1 MKDQSMQV
9 RGKEE
14 VQGPAEQTRPGP
26 VYSPVV
32 DIFETDGAI
41 HLVAD
46 MPGVNGDRV
55 DIDVRDGKLKIVGN
69 VEPPAEESERPLL
82 REYENGRYE
91 RVFSVSDKIDVPG
104 ITASMK
110 DGVLRLELP
119 KAEKVRPR
127 KIEVRT
133 A

>member
-1 MKDQSMQV
+1 MKDKSMQI

-14 VQGPAEQTRPGP
+14 VQGSAEQTRPGP

-32 DIFETDGAI
+32 DIFESESAI

-46 MPGVNGDRV
+46 MPGVSGNQV
-55 DIDVRDGKLKIVGN
+55 EIDVRDGKLKIVGN
-69 VEPPAEESERPLL
+69 VEAPGEEVERPLL
-82 REYENGRYE
+82 REYESGRYE

-110 DGVLRLELP
+110 DGVLRLDLP

-127 KIEVRT
+127 KIEVRAT
-133 A
+133 